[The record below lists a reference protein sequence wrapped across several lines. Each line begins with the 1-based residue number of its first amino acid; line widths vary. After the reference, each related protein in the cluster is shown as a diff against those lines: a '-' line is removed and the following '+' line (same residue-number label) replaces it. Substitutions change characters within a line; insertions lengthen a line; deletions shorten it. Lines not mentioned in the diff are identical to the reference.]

1 MGVRSGRGTMT
12 LKDPQA
18 MIATVGSSKRPS
30 RHVMDAGSGASAFSL
45 CRCRTARM
53 IKDMT
58 VWLDGGISDE
68 IRLSAVAD
76 IARSLTLNAQVVI
89 GLFLNVLPLPGRI
102 EGDATAEATD
112 HAREAGDLTEALLAR
127 RLQQLERP
135 VEIRRFEAPA
145 DDNATIAAREARSA
159 DCFVALHPNGAMDPK
174 RLNEGVL
181 FGSDRHVYLVP
192 ETERPK
198 IAFDRI
204 LIACN
209 GSRKEA
215 RALGESMPYL
225 HKAEQVMVVV
235 VTGERPTEEEAVLGV
250 DALTHLKHHGI
261 DTVLH
266 RVKSRRSE
274 VGARLA
280 ERRKADLIVMG
291 GYGHLRLRVV
301 ARRCDLQSAARGAC
315 SAPDSSLIDFASGA

>member
-53 IKDMT
+53 IKDMI
-58 VWLDGGISDE
+58 VLLDGGISDE